1 MLSDI
6 TGFTFDEDMGNMTKT
21 SESNPSFGNNTLK
34 RSNANSVRSE
44 TKVGSPIAKKLMET
58 IVEEDDT
65 LADQLSKS

>member
-1 MLSDI
+1 
-6 TGFTFDEDMGNMTKT
+6 MGNMTKT

-34 RSNANSVRSE
+34 RSNASSGISE
-44 TKVGSPIAKKLMET
+44 TKVGSPIAKKPMET